1 MAAEFRSNKKNG
13 GSAVAL
19 RVLLAAFLF
28 AALGL
33 LGFALTR
40 ALTPVDA
47 AKGIFRMVTLP
58 LCAFAGGFLSLLF
71 FKRAAICLATGFIV
85 NAVLFLI
92 ICGPGWS
99 VLLWSLLYLV
109 SLVIGLLI
117 SYIALTHKT

>member
-1 MAAEFRSNKKNG
+1 
-13 GSAVAL
+13 
-19 RVLLAAFLF
+19 
-28 AALGL
+28 
-33 LGFALTR
+33 FALTR
-40 ALTPVDA
+40 ALTLVDA